1 MTRRLIFHI
10 GHHKT
15 GSTTIQDA
23 LARGELRAGDRRIL
37 YSAGMAHNYLR
48 RHFDAFAA
56 DGTILPGSAR
66 FPGLSELSAR
76 LGRGDYDDAIFSA
89 EEFEGA
95 DPAAMNRVLGRFF
108 LPHVEDHRILCWVR
122 PHAARTLSSFAEQ
135 LKLGLFG
142 GDPGEFH
149 SRTLRAG
156 RLAYATR
163 LAPWRATFGD
173 RFRVRPMVRGLL
185 AGGSILED
193 FAAEAFGP
201 GVAAAFGGGGS
212 ANESLPLEDLALL
225 RHLQS
230 RLEGRGRKL
239 RHAFG
244 WEMAHLLSARPRPG
258 TPTRLALHRRLAE
271 RIRADY
277 RADARALD
285 RGIFAATPVMERELD
300 RAVDEALPEAQSLD
314 PRDHFAPAELR
325 AVEVMADL
333 AVALLSNE
341 GRRWTDHLVL
351 RRMERL
357 HGAEAGTEAEAGSGA
372 RTPRRGAAPA

>member
-15 GSTTIQDA
+15 GSTAIQDA
-23 LARGELRAGDRRIL
+23 LARGELRSGDRRIL

-95 DPAAMNRVLGRFF
+95 DPAAMNRVLERFF
-108 LPHVEDHRILCWVR
+108 LPHVDDHRILCWVR

-135 LKLGLFG
+135 VKLGLFG

-156 RLAYATR
+156 RLVYATR
-163 LAPWRATFGD
+163 LAPWRVTFGD
-173 RFRVRPMVRGLL
+173 RFRVRPMVRDLL
-185 AGGSILED
+185 AGGSILGD
-193 FAAEAFGP
+193 FAAELFGP
-201 GVAAAFGGGGS
+201 DAPAGAAAGRGP
-212 ANESLPLEDLALL
+212 ANESLPLEDLVLL

-230 RLEGRGRKL
+230 RLEGQGRKL

-277 RADARALD
+277 RADARAID
-285 RGIFAATPVMERELD
+285 RGILAATPVMERELD
-300 RAVDEALPEAQSLD
+300 RAVDEALPEAQPLD
-314 PRDHFAPAELR
+314 PRAHFTPAELR

-341 GRRWTDHLVL
+341 GRRWPDHLL
-351 RRMERL
+351 TRRMERL
-357 HGAEAGTEAEAGSGA
+357 HGAGAGEAAGTGA
-372 RTPRRGAAPA
+372 PPGGGGAAPA